1 MEFCDGGDLQ
11 RLIKRFKNKN
21 DTIGEDFIW
30 KIFGQIVFALYHCH
44 RRTDKTK
51 IDNGTKSSN

>member
-30 KIFGQIVFALYHCH
+30 KIF
-44 RRTDKTK
+44 
-51 IDNGTKSSN
+51 S